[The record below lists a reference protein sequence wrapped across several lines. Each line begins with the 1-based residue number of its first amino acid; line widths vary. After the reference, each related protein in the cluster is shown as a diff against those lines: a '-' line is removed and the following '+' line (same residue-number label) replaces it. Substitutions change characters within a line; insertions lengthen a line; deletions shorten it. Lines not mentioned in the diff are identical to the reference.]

1 MRRTLLASILA
12 LALGATAAP
21 AQEPAAPAR
30 IAGAKSPTAARLIGI
45 IPGAGHMYAGE
56 TGRGF
61 TYMGVVVGAF
71 ALMSLAL
78 VAECYDDLLG
88 TEDNCGNS
96 TTEDVAAAVVI
107 GVWAWTIYD
116 AGRAAHR
123 TNEKRRFRVSLLA
136 APVRVAASPRRE
148 SRGLKLG
155 LSLSAR

>member
-1 MRRTLLASILA
+1 MRRTLLVSIVA
-12 LALGATAAP
+12 LALGAGTAP
-21 AQEPAAPAR
+21 AQEPAAP
-30 IAGAKSPTAARLIGI
+30 IAGAKSPTAARVIGI

-61 TYMGVVVGAF
+61 AYMGGVVGAF

-88 TEDNCGNS
+88 AEDNCGNS
-96 TTEDVAAAVVI
+96 TTEDVATAVVL
-107 GVWAWTIYD
+107 GVWGWTIYD

-123 TNEKRRFRVSLLA
+123 TNEKRRFRMSLLA
-136 APVRVAASPRRE
+136 APARVAVGSARRE